1 MLPPSR
7 VMGDRK
13 LSTFRRYVWIQLT
26 IFTFGIVGPIFL
38 IIFFASQPD
47 PNMKWAYWF
56 GLFIT
61 YADIMIALALTKTT
75 GDYKPPD
82 HVRTALTLAKRMQGK
97 RGFNLD

>member
-7 VMGDRK
+7 VMGDCI
-13 LSTFRRYVWIQLT
+13 LSTFWRYVWIQLT

-38 IIFFASQPD
+38 VIFFASQPD

-75 GDYKPPD
+75 GDDKPPD
-82 HVRTALTLAKRMQGK
+82 HVRTALALAKRIQGK
-97 RGFNLD
+97 RGFDVD